1 METHEGNRLRRTKI
15 VCTIGPSSASE
26 EKLGQLIDAGM
37 NVARLNFSHGTHDEH
52 GEVIRLIRKHA
63 KERGVAV
70 AILQDLAG
78 PKIRTGPVAEGVVHL
93 DEGDLLRLTSRKVPG
108 DKSEVSLT
116 YPALPKEVSVGDLI
130 YVSDG
135 SLQLEAEH
143 VDDETITARILFGGP
158 LTSHKGINLPNTPI
172 KAPILGNKDRADL
185 LFGLSQDVD
194 YVAVSFVRNP
204 DDIREVRSFLKR
216 EVGNAA
222 PVPLIAKIEKY
233 EALDSFS
240 EILANVEGIMVARG
254 DLGVEIPVEQVPRR
268 QKRIIEETNWAGK
281 PVITATQMLKSMV
294 EQPRPTRAEVSDVA
308 NAILDG
314 SNGIMLSEE
323 TAAGRYPVES
333 VKMMSKIARDIE
345 SIFPF
350 DAWKHHFTDGGRLAP
365 EEAVAKASCE
375 MAEAIDAGAII
386 TCTLSGST
394 THLIAKYRPR
404 RPIIA
409 ATPDPRTY
417 QRLAL
422 VWGCIPLAIN
432 NRNVDDVA
440 EETIALAL
448 KSKLLKKGDR
458 VVITAGI
465 PLDMPGTTNLI
476 KVSVA

>member
-1 METHEGNRLRRTKI
+1 
-15 VCTIGPSSASE
+15 V
-26 EKLGQLIDAGM
+26 DA
-37 NVARLNFSHGTHDEH
+37 
-52 GEVIRLIRKHA
+52 
-63 KERGVAV
+63 
-70 AILQDLAG
+70 
-78 PKIRTGPVAEGVVHL
+78 
-93 DEGDLLRLTSRKVPG
+93 
-108 DKSEVSLT
+108 
-116 YPALPKEVSVGDLI
+116 
-130 YVSDG
+130 
-135 SLQLEAEH
+135 
-143 VDDETITARILFGGP
+143 ETITARILVGGP

-172 KAPILGNKDRADL
+172 KAPILSRKDRADL
-185 LFGLSQDVD
+185 LFGLSQGVD

-204 DDIREVRSFLKR
+204 DDIREVRSFLKH
-216 EVGNAA
+216 EVGNPK

-233 EALDSFS
+233 EALDCFS
-240 EILANVEGIMVARG
+240 EILESVEGIMVARG

-345 SIFPF
+345 TIFPF
-350 DAWKHHFTDGGRLAP
+350 NAWKHHYTAGGRLSP

-375 MAEAIDAGAII
+375 MAESIDAGAII

-409 ATPDPRTY
+409 ATPDPHTY
-417 QRLAL
+417 RRLAL
-422 VWGCIPLAIN
+422 VWGCIPRAIQ
-432 NRNVDDVA
+432 NRNVDDV
-440 EETIALAL
+440 EEESIALAL
-448 KSKLLKKGDR
+448 QQKLLKKGDR
-458 VVITAGI
+458 VVITAGL